1 MFFQDPLL
9 IEIVSIV
16 PRWQHYH
23 LNSMP
28 PSFKRKRHSS
38 TTSVASR
45 TSRPPSSQHSTPLVS
60 FKRPSLDA
68 QPQPQRK
75 RATSGSQPILQR
87 AASSSRVPLSQD
99 DELSVLA
106 NGDDAD
112 ETLDNVVMA
121 VDIKERGI
129 VGCAYYVARE
139 ERLFC
144 MEEIVNGGKDIVETC
159 N

>member
-1 MFFQDPLL
+1 
-9 IEIVSIV
+9 
-16 PRWQHYH
+16 
-23 LNSMP
+23 MP
-28 PSFKRKRHSS
+28 PSLKRRRESS

-45 TSRPPSSQHSTPLVS
+45 TSRPSSSQCITPLIS
-60 FKRPSLDA
+60 LKRPLPDS

-75 RATSGSQPILQR
+75 RVTIPSQPILQR
-87 AASSSRVPLSQD
+87 AASTSRVPLSQQ
-99 DELSVLA
+99 DELGVEV
-106 NGDDAD
+106 DEDYTD

-121 VDIKERGI
+121 VDMKECGV

-144 MEEIVNGGKDIVETC
+144 MEEIVNGGKDVVETC